1 MAVWGQEK
9 WHFICAQDA
18 MPGENALAK
27 MCYIV
32 NENKHKILT
41 VLILTNQCYFLCLV
55 RFKKKL
61 SLH

>member
-41 VLILTNQCYFLCLV
+41 VLILTNHCYFLCLV
-55 RFKKKL
+55 RF
-61 SLH
+61 